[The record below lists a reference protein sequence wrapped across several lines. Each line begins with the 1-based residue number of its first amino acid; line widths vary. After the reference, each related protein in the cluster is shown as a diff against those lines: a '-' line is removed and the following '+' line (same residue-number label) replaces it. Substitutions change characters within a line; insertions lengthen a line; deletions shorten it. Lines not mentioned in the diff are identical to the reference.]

1 MWQPVLMING
11 FLISI
16 IGLTMLIPAAYDFY
30 SKSILW
36 SPFLSSALVT
46 LFFGLAMLLSNRM
59 SIKNF
64 TLQQGFLLTVL
75 SWFSASLF
83 GALPFLFYGV
93 VPSFADA
100 FFETV
105 SGVSTTGATIF
116 ADIEILPR
124 SILLWR
130 SMLNGLGG
138 IGIVI
143 FAVAMLPFLGIGGMQ
158 IFQRENS
165 DVNEKFMPKFSYI
178 AKRIVIA
185 YFVLTIICFAA
196 LYLVGMGFFD
206 ALNHALTTVSTGGL
220 STKNASIGYFN
231 SVSIELVISLFM
243 FLGALPMGFYVVI
256 WQGKDLKSYQMSQ
269 IVTFFKVLCV
279 YTLVLAACLVVHK
292 QYDVWQALRFS
303 SFNVISIVTSTG
315 FVSTD
320 YMKWG
325 NWVGIFFIIFALTG
339 GCTGSTSGSIKILRW
354 QVIFSFIKRALLLST
369 EPNRVAPLKV
379 GATPIDVSIVSSVFV
394 LFGAFMLSI
403 ALLSSVLAFAGYNL
417 EIAFSS
423 VVACITNSGPGLGAV
438 IGPAGNYSSLSDFA
452 KYVLSFTML
461 LGRLEIITV
470 IAVFTRSFWFKN

>member
-1 MWQPVLMING
+1 M
-11 FLISI
+11 
-16 IGLTMLIPAAYDFY
+16 
-30 SKSILW
+30 
-36 SPFLSSALVT
+36 
-46 LFFGLAMLLSNRM
+46 
-59 SIKNF
+59 
-64 TLQQGFLLTVL
+64 
-75 SWFSASLF
+75 
-83 GALPFLFYGV
+83 
-93 VPSFADA
+93 
-100 FFETV
+100 
-105 SGVSTTGATIF
+105 
-116 ADIEILPR
+116 
-124 SILLWR
+124 
-130 SMLNGLGG
+130 
-138 IGIVI
+138 
-143 FAVAMLPFLGIGGMQ
+143 
-158 IFQRENS
+158 
-165 DVNEKFMPKFSYI
+165 
-178 AKRIVIA
+178 
-185 YFVLTIICFAA
+185 
-196 LYLVGMGFFD
+196 
-206 ALNHALTTVSTGGL
+206 
-220 STKNASIGYFN
+220 
-231 SVSIELVISLFM
+231 
-243 FLGALPMGFYVVI
+243 
-256 WQGKDLKSYQMSQ
+256 
-269 IVTFFKVLCV
+269 
-279 YTLVLAACLVVHK
+279 VHK
-292 QYDVWQALRFS
+292 QYDFWQALRFS